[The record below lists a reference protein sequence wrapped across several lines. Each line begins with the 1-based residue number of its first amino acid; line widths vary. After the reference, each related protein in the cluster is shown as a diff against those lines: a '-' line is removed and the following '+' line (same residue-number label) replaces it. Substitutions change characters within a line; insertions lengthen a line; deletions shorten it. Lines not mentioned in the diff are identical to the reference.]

1 MKYLEVIGNS
11 LKQSESFREN
21 ATHQISRKQL
31 IPTPHFEG
39 IPSKQQ
45 TYSDSIGIK
54 KKSLSRK
61 VLVSLY
67 CPWLAPTLPLLYS

>member
-1 MKYLEVIGNS
+1 MKYFEVIGNS

-39 IPSKQQ
+39 LPQSNRPI
-45 TYSDSIGIK
+45 
-54 KKSLSRK
+54 L
-61 VLVSLY
+61 
-67 CPWLAPTLPLLYS
+67 TLQV

>member
-54 KKSLSRK
+54 KKAYLEK
-61 VLVSLY
+61 CLFHY
-67 CPWLAPTLPLLYS
+67 TAPG